1 MYKSQKDFFAGIMF
15 IVVGLAFAIGAR
27 EYPMGDGSRMG
38 PGYFPFM
45 LGVILAVLGVL
56 VTFFSI
62 KSGPEDGDLI
72 GSWAWKPL
80 CYIIAA
86 NLLFGICLGGLKI
99 AGATVIPS
107 LGLIVGIY
115 VLVLVASKASNDFK
129 LKPTLISATILSV
142 GCYLVFPV
150 LLKLQ
155 LPVWPS
161 FLTN

>member
-1 MYKSQKDFFAGIMF
+1 MF
-15 IVVGLAFAIGAR
+15 IVVGAAFAIGAR

-38 PGYFPFM
+38 PGYFPFV
-45 LGVILAVLGVL
+45 LGIILAALGAL
-56 VTFFSI
+56 VAFFSFR
-62 KSGPEDGDLI
+62 SNAEDGDKI

-80 CYIIAA
+80 SYIIAA
-86 NLLFGICLGGLKI
+86 NLVFGVCIGGLKI
-99 AGATVIPS
+99 GSTTIMPS
-107 LGLIVGIY
+107 LGMIVGIY
-115 VLVLVASKASNDFK
+115 ALVLIASRAANEYK
-129 LKPTLISATILSV
+129 LKPTLISATILAV